1 MLILSKRQ
9 PEKLD
14 SNTPTSSVQ
23 DSRVYVNFLDPVV
36 GVMFVANAAVILT
49 LFCGRRSNSLWR
61 TAITIRARQAWC
73 PI

>member
-23 DSRVYVNFLDPVV
+23 
-36 GVMFVANAAVILT
+36 
-49 LFCGRRSNSLWR
+49 GR
-61 TAITIRARQAWC
+61 
-73 PI
+73 